1 MENKLLNQDTTI
13 CLEDVPVVDHE
24 LHYCH
29 RPEDCESMMVE
40 DEDVAAEEPSKDCE
54 LITVAVSESSVSYWK
69 SLFITTVVDKGL
81 WPSGT
86 T

>member
-1 MENKLLNQDTTI
+1 MGDIIFLVIFINNKLFIKT
-13 CLEDVPVVDHE
+13 
-24 LHYCH
+24 
-29 RPEDCESMMVE
+29 MVE